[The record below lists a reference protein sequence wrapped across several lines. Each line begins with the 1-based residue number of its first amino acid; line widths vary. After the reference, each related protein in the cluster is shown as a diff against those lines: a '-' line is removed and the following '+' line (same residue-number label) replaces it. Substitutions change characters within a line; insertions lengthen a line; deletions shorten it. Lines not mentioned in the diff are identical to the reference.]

1 MAKLSKRMLMNVTL
15 IPPGGRVADIGCD
28 HAMVPI
34 YLVSEGVADY
44 VIAMD
49 VNEGPLDIARSNI
62 KKAKLEDKI
71 EIRLSDGAEAIELID
86 GSPECDTILIA
97 GMGGHLALRIIER
110 QLEKFKSPAVVL
122 QVQSDIEYVRERL
135 DELSFVIEDEEMT
148 IDAGKYYF
156 AMRIR
161 YDDKKT
167 YTLSCT
173 EKKYGPRLISTE
185 HALLPQYLRGKRAK
199 YEQIL
204 SVVNEEKKGDILEE
218 IREID
223 SLLGRMYGKG

>member
-1 MAKLSKRMLMNVTL
+1 MSFHLSLK
-15 IPPGGRVADIGCD
+15 
-28 HAMVPI
+28 
-34 YLVSEGVADY
+34 
-44 VIAMD
+44 
-49 VNEGPLDIARSNI
+49 
-62 KKAKLEDKI
+62 
-71 EIRLSDGAEAIELID
+71 
-86 GSPECDTILIA
+86 
-97 GMGGHLALRIIER
+97 
-110 QLEKFKSPAVVL
+110 
-122 QVQSDIEYVRERL
+122 
-135 DELSFVIEDEEMT
+135 MT

-167 YTLSCT
+167 HTLSCT
-173 EKKYGPRLISTE
+173 EKKYGPRLISKE

-204 SVVNEEKKGDILEE
+204 SVVNEEKKGSILEE